1 MYVVGDTTYVKGNDH
16 QYHALGPVIFDLFE
30 TTRNKAEECF
40 DPIGLAE
47 AHSWPLAAALPH
59 VGDFRGST
67 STPTVLKV
75 NWETALEW
83 FNALNNGRWATY
95 TEKTLWYGE
104 TTGIIFDPTH
114 PATAAVA
121 ERIESILGEGS
132 GEACLDDQRLR
143 EAERAERR
151 SFFSR
156 YGWNNRVPNGIE
168 IDAAIDAMGHAAV
181 EWEHAHRADVTEAV
195 QSIPHTFDQGDEPVD
210 SRQHKPQQFLC
221 VCELKQE
228 HRIHRPAP
236 SEHREA

>member
-1 MYVVGDTTYVKGNDH
+1 M
-16 QYHALGPVIFDLFE
+16 
-30 TTRNKAEECF
+30 
-40 DPIGLAE
+40 
-47 AHSWPLAAALPH
+47 AAALPH

-156 YGWNNRVPNGIE
+156 YGWNNR
-168 IDAAIDAMGHAAV
+168 
-181 EWEHAHRADVTEAV
+181 HAHRADVTEAV